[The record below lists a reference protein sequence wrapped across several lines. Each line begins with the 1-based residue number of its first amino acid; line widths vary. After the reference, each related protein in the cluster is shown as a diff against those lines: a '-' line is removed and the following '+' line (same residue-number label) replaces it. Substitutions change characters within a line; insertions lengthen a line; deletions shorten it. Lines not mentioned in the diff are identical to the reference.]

1 MSDHYGYVAA
11 KEAND
16 RLRRQQ
22 DTYRY
27 TTEPL
32 NKLNDTL
39 QDILNELRKINDKI
53 HND

>member
-1 MSDHYGYVAA
+1 MSDPYGYAAA
-11 KEAND
+11 KEANA
-16 RLRRQQ
+16 RLKRQQ

-32 NKLNDTL
+32 NRLNDTL
-39 QDILNELRKINDKI
+39 QDILNELRKINDTL

>member
-1 MSDHYGYVAA
+1 MPDPYGHAAA

-16 RLRRQQ
+16 RYRRQQ

-32 NKLNDTL
+32 NKINDTL
-39 QDILNELRKINDKI
+39 RDILSELRKITEKI
-53 HND
+53 NSD